1 MSRKGITPVMATLL
15 LVFLMVIIAW
25 AMWAFWLY
33 PAFYGSGMDTV
44 DKEVVCRF
52 HLIDSDTIEICDYW
66 SQEFCGVRLLNC
78 DYFENKTSFYCVKN
92 VQVLG
97 CFERE
102 VQK

>member
-1 MSRKGITPVMATLL
+1 MSKKGITPVMVTLL
-15 LVFLMVIIAW
+15 LILLTVLIAW

-33 PAFYGSGMDTV
+33 PTFYNSGMDTV
-44 DKEVVCRF
+44 GKEVVCRF

-66 SQEFCGVRLLNC
+66 RQDFCGVTLFNC
-78 DYFENKTSFYCVKN
+78 DYFGNKTSFYCVKN

-97 CFERE
+97 CFERV